1 MFVDEIASD
10 VRSGEFS
17 KPSDVFP
24 GQPREEVAQPANVAI
39 LGAGGQLA
47 RAAVEEEYVGCL
59 LDV

>member
-1 MFVDEIASD
+1 MDEIAAD
-10 VRSGEFS
+10 VQSREVREPGYA
-17 KPSDVFP
+17 FP

>member
-1 MFVDEIASD
+1 LFVDNVVAD
-10 VRSGEFS
+10 VRSGEVS
-17 KPSDVFP
+17 EPGDAFP
-24 GQPREEVAQPANVAI
+24 GQPREEGAQPASVAV